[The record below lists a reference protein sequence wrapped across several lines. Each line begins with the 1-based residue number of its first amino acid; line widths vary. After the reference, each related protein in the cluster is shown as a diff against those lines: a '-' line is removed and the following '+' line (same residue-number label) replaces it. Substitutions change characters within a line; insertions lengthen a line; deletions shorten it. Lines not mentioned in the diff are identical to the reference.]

1 MFAAP
6 TNVYLG
12 FDVVQPDLLVVCD
25 PAKISRQGIAGAQ
38 GLVVEILSPGTAGK
52 DLTRTW

>member
-1 MFAAP
+1 VFAAP